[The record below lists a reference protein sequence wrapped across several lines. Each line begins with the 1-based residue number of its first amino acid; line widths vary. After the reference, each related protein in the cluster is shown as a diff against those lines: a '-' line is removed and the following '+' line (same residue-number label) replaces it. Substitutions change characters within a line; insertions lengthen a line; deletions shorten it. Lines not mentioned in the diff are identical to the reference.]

1 MFADFH
7 GVSTP
12 SKANFRLPTRQQNSA
27 KLALRDGTS
36 PITAHRCKKVYDF
49 ERLRKILSLLS
60 SALYVIC
67 RGQGNMNTQGP
78 LFKNDQQF
86 QDSDKY

>member
-1 MFADFH
+1 MLADFH

-12 SKANFRLPTRQQNSA
+12 TKANFRLIARRQNSS

-49 ERLRKILSLLS
+49 ECLRKILSLLS

-67 RGQGNMNTQGP
+67 RGQGNMKTQGP
-78 LFKNDQQF
+78 FFKN
-86 QDSDKY
+86 Y